1 MYFSFW
7 YCIYDPSP
15 TFASY
20 LELKMVRDK
29 DEKSLLKISEHS
41 IIVWK
46 KAKAFLG
53 NQPGGYRVSQL
64 NSY

>member
-7 YCIYDPSP
+7 YCIYDSSP
-15 TFASY
+15 IFTST

-29 DEKSLLKISEHS
+29 DETSLLEISEQS
-41 IIVWK
+41 ITAWK

-53 NQPGGYRVSQL
+53 NQPGGYRVSQ
-64 NSY
+64 